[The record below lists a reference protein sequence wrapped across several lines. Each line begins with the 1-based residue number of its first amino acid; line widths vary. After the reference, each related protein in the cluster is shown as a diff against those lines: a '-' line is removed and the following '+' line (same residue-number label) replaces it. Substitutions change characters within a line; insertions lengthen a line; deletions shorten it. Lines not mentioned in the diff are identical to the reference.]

1 MVERAEVVVVGAG
14 LAGLAAARTLQRA
27 GLHVL
32 VCEAGDD
39 IGGRVRTDVIDGFRL
54 DRGFQVLLPAY
65 PAVREMVDVSEL
77 RLQYFTPGVVADG
90 QALAPPWR
98 HRSAVRDLLAFGAG
112 RPRDVAAL
120 LAMSARDVLAP
131 ARRLKAGEDSTI
143 AEDLARRGVSP
154 RTVDEVLRPF
164 LAGVFLDRPLRTSAR
179 AFHLVWRSF
188 LRGGGAL
195 PASGMGALPHLLA
208 RDLVP
213 GTVRCGV
220 RVTGISGEGVTTD
233 RGEVRARAVVVAA
246 PEALLGVP
254 EPDWHAVTTYYYRT
268 SGRPPLRQPT
278 LLTDSGEL
286 LLNTAVISAVAPGY
300 APPGQTLVAASVPER
315 CDTGNELEP
324 HVRTTLAQVYDTTT
338 TDWELVETYAIAR
351 ALPVMPA
358 GHPLR
363 QPVRLAPGRYVC
375 GDHRDTSSIQG
386 ALVSGR
392 RAAAAVLA
400 DLHSGTLPGDDGR

>member
-1 MVERAEVVVVGAG
+1 MVERAEVVVAGAG
-14 LAGLAAARTLQRA
+14 PAGLAAARILQGA

-65 PAVREMVDVSEL
+65 PAVRELSGLADL
-77 RLQYFTPGVVADG
+77 RLQYFTRGVIADG

-98 HRSAVRDLLAFGAG
+98 HRRAVRDLLACTAG

-120 LAMSARDVLAP
+120 LTMSARDVLAP
-131 ARRLKAGEDSTI
+131 ARRLEAGADSSI
-143 AEDLARRGVSP
+143 AEDLARRGVGD

-188 LRGGGAL
+188 LRGGAAL

-220 RVTGISGEGVTTD
+220 RVTGITGEGVTTD
-233 RGEVRARAVVVAA
+233 RGEVLARAVVVAA
-246 PEALLGVP
+246 ADGLLGVP
-254 EPDWHAVTTYYYRT
+254 EPEWHAVTTYYYGT
-268 SGRPPLRQPT
+268 SGHPPSRQPT
-278 LLTDSGEL
+278 LRTDSGDL
-286 LLNTAVISAVAPGY
+286 LVNTAVISAVAPGY

-324 HVRTTLAQVYDTTT
+324 HVRTTLARMYDTTT
-338 TDWELVETYAIAR
+338 TDWERVETYAIAR

-392 RAAAAVLA
+392 RAATAVLA
-400 DLHSGTLPGDDGR
+400 DLRSRP

>member
-1 MVERAEVVVVGAG
+1 MVERAEVVVAGAG
-14 LAGLAAARTLQRA
+14 PAGLAAARILQGA

-65 PAVREMVDVSEL
+65 PAVRELSGLADL
-77 RLQYFTPGVVADG
+77 RLQYFTRGVIADG

-98 HRSAVRDLLAFGAG
+98 HRRAVRDLLACTAG

-120 LAMSARDVLAP
+120 LTMSARDVLAP
-131 ARRLKAGEDSTI
+131 ARRLEAGADSSI
-143 AEDLARRGVSP
+143 AEDLARRGVGD

-188 LRGGGAL
+188 LRGGAAL

-220 RVTGISGEGVTTD
+220 RVTGITGEGVTTD
-233 RGEVRARAVVVAA
+233 RGEVLARAVVVAA
-246 PEALLGVP
+246 ADGLLGVP
-254 EPDWHAVTTYYYRT
+254 EPEWHAVTTYYYRT
-268 SGRPPLRQPT
+268 SGHPPSRQPT
-278 LLTDSGEL
+278 LRTDSGDL
-286 LLNTAVISAVAPGY
+286 LVNTAVISAVAPGY

-324 HVRTTLAQVYDTTT
+324 HVRTTLARMYDTTT
-338 TDWELVETYAIAR
+338 TDWERVETYAIAR

-392 RAAAAVLA
+392 RAATAVLA
-400 DLHSGTLPGDDGR
+400 DLRSRP